1 MTLYIV
7 FHTSYIAYAV
17 MIAVGAALGIVDWRW
32 IRRPLFGLLLIAGVC
47 GGLITTQVSPFNFAD
62 GGYYMQGVLVA
73 AGAALALIGYVL
85 AAVLQLAIRSVR
97 GRHAP

>member
-1 MTLYIV
+1 
-7 FHTSYIAYAV
+7 
-17 MIAVGAALGIVDWRW
+17 
-32 IRRPLFGLLLIAGVC
+32 
-47 GGLITTQVSPFNFAD
+47 
-62 GGYYMQGVLVA
+62 MQGVLVA